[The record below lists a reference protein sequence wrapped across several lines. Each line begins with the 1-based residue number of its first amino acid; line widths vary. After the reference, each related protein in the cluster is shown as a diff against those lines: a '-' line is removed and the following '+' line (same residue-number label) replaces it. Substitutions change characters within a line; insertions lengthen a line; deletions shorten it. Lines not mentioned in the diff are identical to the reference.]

1 MKNKY
6 IITVTTVD
14 GTKHYSV
21 HKIIKKVVIVFF
33 LFIFLVLFLGFLYI
47 KYLEKEVQN
56 ISNQKQQLKEKVNI
70 LNKQLNSLNTKIS
83 NVKQELLAK
92 ETKLGRLK
100 AKIDELETKMGLKGE
115 FFVSNIDIKNLS
127 KDLINALLAV
137 IPNGKPVDNVIISS
151 KFGWRIHPI
160 LKKREFHP
168 GLDIKGK
175 GKIPIYATANGI
187 VVGAGLNPYGYGYVV
202 KIANVFGFVTFYAH
216 MRKNIKVKK
225 GDFVRKG
232 EIIGYMGNS
241 GLSTGQHLHYEIR
254 YNNKPLNPIY
264 FIYWNGENLFKI
276 FKRERNVPWESLIKA
291 IQVLIQKKQQ

>member
-1 MKNKY
+1 LKNKY

-14 GTKHYSV
+14 GTKHYSI

-47 KYLEKEVQN
+47 KYLEKEVQKF
-56 ISNQKQQLKEKVNI
+56 SYQKKELDEKI
-70 LNKQLNSLNTKIS
+70 LLLNSELKKLNTKILIAK
-83 NVKQELLAK
+83 NELLNK
-92 ETKLGRLK
+92 EAELNKLSE
-100 AKIDELETKMGLKGE
+100 KIDELETKMGLKGE
-115 FFVSNIDIKNLS
+115 FFVSNVDIKNLS
-127 KDLINALLAV
+127 KDSINALLAV

-202 KIANVFGFVTFYAH
+202 KVANVFGFETLYAH
-216 MRKNIKVKK
+216 LRKNIKVKK
-225 GDFVRKG
+225 GDFIKKG
-232 EIIGYMGNS
+232 QIIGYMGNT

-254 YNNKPLNPIY
+254 YNNKPLNPIC
-264 FIYWNGENLFKI
+264 FINWNGENLFKI